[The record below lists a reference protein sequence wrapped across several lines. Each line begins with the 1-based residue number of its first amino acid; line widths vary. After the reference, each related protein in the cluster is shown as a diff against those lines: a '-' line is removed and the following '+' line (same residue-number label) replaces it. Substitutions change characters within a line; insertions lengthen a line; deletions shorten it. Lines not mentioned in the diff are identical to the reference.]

1 MLTRK
6 PTSRT
11 HCTQKERRAGDRGGK
26 EGRRERK

>member
-6 PTSRT
+6 PPVEHTVHR
-11 HCTQKERRAGDRGGK
+11 ERRAGDRGGK